1 MPGDLSKVREA
12 LEKAGVEILSSEID
26 MIPDNEVE
34 VDEKHQAS
42 VIKLIDKLEELDDV
56 QNVFHNAKDLV
67 DDEE

>member
-1 MPGDLSKVREA
+1 MSKDRDA
-12 LEKAGVEILSSEID
+12 LDKAGVEILSSEID
-26 MIPDNEVE
+26 LIPDSEVE